1 MSSWYYAEGNR
12 HRRGP
17 VADEALLALYR
28 DHAIALDTLVW
39 REGLARWAPLS
50 ACADELGPPISTD
63 VRAAVLPPPIP
74 LVPPGAGHSAA
85 TSSPSSSAYRL
96 PGNGPGWPLAVVLG
110 AVVGMFVLVAM
121 IGILAAIALPAYQ
134 DYTART
140 KVAQAITAL
149 APLKPQIAGFLAQQ
163 GRCPVNGDVGFLAP
177 ERYANDVLT
186 SVQIGHFDTTNCGVE
201 ALLHAPTMARIDGKA
216 MWLDFDAD
224 AGTWQCSS
232 EIDDD
237 QLPPDCRG

>member
-17 VADEALLALYR
+17 VAGEALLALYR

-39 REGLARWAPLS
+39 RAGFARWVPLS
-50 ACADELGPPISTD
+50 ACADELGPPISTAM
-63 VRAAVLPPPIP
+63 RTAVLPPPLP
-74 LVPPGAGHSAA
+74 PVPPAA
-85 TSSPSSSAYRL
+85 VHAAAASSPPSSAQRL
-96 PGNGPGWPLAVVLG
+96 PGNGPGWPLALVLS
-110 AVVGMFVLVAM
+110 AVVGLFVLVAV

-134 DYTART
+134 DYTARS
-140 KVAQAITAL
+140 KVARAITAL

-163 GRCPVNGDVGFLAP
+163 GRCPVNGDAGFLAP
-177 ERYANDVLT
+177 ERYANEVLT
-186 SVQIGHFDTTNCGVE
+186 SVQIGRFDTTECGVE
-201 ALLHAPTMARIDGKA
+201 ALLHAPTMTRIDGKA
-216 MWLDFDAD
+216 LWLDFDAD

-237 QLPPDCRG
+237 QLPPGCRG